1 MKIVTSILGVAREGR
16 ETGASVVDAEFVRHA
31 LALGHAVHV
40 LVPQG
45 RDACVSG
52 LTGVHL
58 LDGGEW
64 IDGICGRLRRL
75 VCVWRQLLT
84 VYRAEPDAVFRVN
97 SFFSSLLEVAPLLLL
112 ARGRLRL
119 FVQFH
124 HKDDNR
130 WRNVFASLVIKKA
143 QVIICPS
150 NAARDE
156 IVGLLGQRRSGLYC
170 VHHGVGER
178 FFIPHFPARDDAGS
192 PLRLLFVG
200 HLELRK
206 NPAFLVGLAQALH
219 GVIPFV
225 LTIVGSGPEAARLG
239 EMCEGQPWSSA
250 VVLAGEVTDAEKMC
264 LYTQSDVFVF
274 PSRQEGFG
282 LVLCEAMAAGVPV
295 LAFDTSAMPEIV
307 KPGTGFLVP
316 VDDAGAMV
324 SLLQLLATDR
334 KLLQTMREQTVAH
347 ARNHFAWQAKVKE
360 VFKHLESAFE
370 A

>member
-1 MKIVTSILGVAREGR
+1 MKIVTSILGVTPEGR
-16 ETGASVVDAEFVRHA
+16 ETGASVVDVEFVRHA
-31 LALGHAVHV
+31 LALGHVVHV
-40 LVPQG
+40 LVPKG

-58 LDGGEW
+58 LDGG
-64 IDGICGRLRRL
+64 IRVDGVWGRLRRFL
-75 VCVWRQLLT
+75 RVWRQLLK
-84 VYRAEPDAVFRVN
+84 VYRAEPDVVFRVN
-97 SFFSSLLEVAPLLLL
+97 SFFSSLVEVAPLLVL

-124 HKDDNR
+124 HKDDNK
-130 WRNVFASLVIKKA
+130 WRNVFASLVIKRA

-150 NAARDE
+150 DAARDE
-156 IVGLLGQRRSGLYC
+156 LVGLLGQRRNGLYC

-178 FFIPHFPARDDAGS
+178 FFIPRFPLGDDAVS

-206 NPAFLVGLAQALH
+206 NPAFLLSLAQALH

-225 LTIVGSGPEAARLG
+225 LTVVGSGPEATRLQ

-250 VVLAGEVTDAEKMC
+250 VLLAGEVTDAEKMR

-316 VDDAGAMV
+316 VDDTGAMV

-347 ARNHFAWQAKVKE
+347 ARNHFGWQAKVEE
-360 VFKHLESAFE
+360 VFKHLENTFE
-370 A
+370 E